1 VPTSPSAVLDITAFA
16 RELADAERTRTQ
28 IAPLSARAALTAADA
43 YAIQLA
49 NVNRRI
55 AAGERVVGKKVGLTA
70 KPIQIA
76 LGVDQPDFGH
86 LFASM
91 QLADGAECPVDALI
105 QPRAEAEIGLI
116 LKRDLR
122 GPGLTD
128 LDVVD
133 AAECLVPTL
142 EIVDSRITDWKIT
155 FVDTVAD
162 NGSAARFVVGSQR
175 TPPAG
180 IDTRTV
186 GVVFEKNGDLVGTGA
201 GAAVLGASPYRAVAW
216 LANTLADA
224 GLELKA
230 GDVIMPG
237 ALCAMVPL
245 GRGDTVRADFGV
257 LGSVSVR
264 FV

>member
-1 VPTSPSAVLDITAFA
+1 MT
-16 RELADAERTRTQ
+16 
-28 IAPLSARAALTAADA
+28 LTPEDA

-49 NVNRRI
+49 NVQRRS

-70 KPIQIA
+70 KTIQIA

-86 LFASM
+86 LFESM
-91 QLADGAECPVDALI
+91 QIADGATCAVDTLI
-105 QPRAEAEIGLI
+105 QPRAEAEIGII
-116 LKRDLR
+116 LKHALR

-128 LDVVD
+128 FDVLD
-133 AAECLVPTL
+133 ATEALVPML
-142 EIVDSRITDWKIT
+142 EIVDSRITDWKIK

-162 NGSAARFVVGSQR
+162 NGSSARFVLGTKR

-201 GAAVLGASPYRAVAW
+201 GAAVLGATPYRAVAW

-224 GLELKA
+224 GLELLA
-230 GDVIMPG
+230 GDIIMPG
-237 ALCAMVPL
+237 ALCSMVPV
-245 GRGDTVRADFGV
+245 GAGDTVSADFGV

-264 FV
+264 FG

>member
-1 VPTSPSAVLDITAFA
+1 MTSAVLDVQAFA
-16 RELADAERTRTQ
+16 DELRAAERDRKQ
-28 IAPLSARAALTAADA
+28 IEALSSRATLTAGDA

-49 NVNRRI
+49 NVKLRQ
-55 AAGERVVGKKVGLTA
+55 AAAEKVAGMKVGLTA
-70 KPIQIA
+70 KPMQKM

-91 QLADGAECPVDALI
+91 RLADGDDCLLSELI
-105 QPRAEAEIGLI
+105 QPRVEAEIGIVLA
-116 LKRDLR
+116 RDLR

-128 LDVVD
+128 LDVL
-133 AAECLVPTL
+133 AATEALVPTL
-142 EIVDSRITDWKIT
+142 EIVDSRILNWKIT

-162 NGSAARFVVGSQR
+162 NGSSARFVVGKKR
-175 TPPAG
+175 TPPLG

-186 GVVFEKNGDLVGTGA
+186 GTVFEKNGEVVGTGA
-201 GAAVLGASPYRAVAW
+201 GAAVLGANPYRAVAW
-216 LANTLADA
+216 LANTLAAD
-224 GLELKA
+224 GLELHA

-237 ALCAMVPL
+237 ALCAMVPVV
-245 GRGDTVRADFGV
+245 RGDVASANFGV

>member
-1 VPTSPSAVLDITAFA
+1 MTATAGVDVQAFA
-16 RELADAERTRTQ
+16 DELFAAERDRKQ
-28 IAPLSARAALTAADA
+28 IDAFSNRATLSASDA

-49 NVNRRI
+49 NVKRRQ
-55 AAGERVVGKKVGLTA
+55 AAGEKVVGMKVGLTA
-70 KPIQIA
+70 KPMQKM

-86 LFASM
+86 LFANM
-91 QLADGAECPVDALI
+91 QLHDGAECSLDGLI
-105 QPRAEAEIGLI
+105 QPRVEAEIGII
-116 LKRDLR
+116 LAKDLR

-128 LDVVD
+128 LDVV
-133 AAECLVPTL
+133 AATAALVPTL

-162 NGSAARFVVGSQR
+162 NGSSARFVVGSKR

-186 GVVFEKNGDLVGTGA
+186 GTVFEKNGELVGTGA
-201 GAAVLGASPYRAVAW
+201 GAAVLGASPFRAVAW
-216 LANTLADA
+216 LANTLAA
-224 GLELKA
+224 EGLELKA

-237 ALCAMVPL
+237 ALCAMVPVA
-245 GRGDTVRADFGV
+245 RGDVAAANFGI
-257 LGSVSVR
+257 LGTVSVR

>member
-1 VPTSPSAVLDITAFA
+1 MTATAGVNVQAFA
-16 RELADAERTRTQ
+16 DELFAAERDRKQ
-28 IAPLSARAALTAADA
+28 IDAFSNRATLSASDA

-49 NVNRRI
+49 NVKRRQ
-55 AAGERVVGKKVGLTA
+55 AAGEKVVGMKVGLTA
-70 KPIQIA
+70 KPMQKM

-86 LFASM
+86 LFANM
-91 QLADGAECPVDALI
+91 QLHDGAECSLDGLI
-105 QPRAEAEIGLI
+105 QPRVEAEIGII
-116 LKRDLR
+116 LAHDLR

-128 LDVVD
+128 LDVV
-133 AAECLVPTL
+133 AATAALVPTL

-162 NGSAARFVVGSQR
+162 NGSSARFVVGSKR

-186 GVVFEKNGDLVGTGA
+186 GTVFEKNGELVGTGA
-201 GAAVLGASPYRAVAW
+201 GAAVLGASPFRAVAW
-216 LANTLADA
+216 LANTLAA
-224 GLELKA
+224 EGLELKA

-237 ALCAMVPL
+237 ALCAMVPVA
-245 GRGDTVRADFGV
+245 RGDVAGANFGI
-257 LGSVSVR
+257 LGTVSVR

>member
-1 VPTSPSAVLDITAFA
+1 MPSAALDLTALA
-16 RELADAERTRTQ
+16 GELAEAERTRTQ
-28 IAPLSARAALTAADA
+28 IAPFSGRVELTPEDA

-76 LGVDQPDFGH
+76 LGVDRPDFGH

-91 QLADGAECPVDALI
+91 QLADGTDCPVDGLI
-105 QPRAEAEIGLI
+105 QPRAEAEIGII
-116 LKRDLR
+116 LNRDLR

-128 LDVVD
+128 LDVLD
-133 AAECLVPTL
+133 ATEVLVPTL
-142 EIVDSRITDWKIT
+142 EIVDSRITDWKIR

-162 NGSAARFVVGSQR
+162 NGSAARFVVGTKR

-180 IDTRTV
+180 IDTRTI
-186 GVVFEKNGDLVGTGA
+186 GVVFEKNGDVVGTGA

-224 GLELKA
+224 GLELRA

-237 ALCAMVPL
+237 ALCAMVPA

-257 LGSVSVR
+257 LGTVSVR

>member
-1 VPTSPSAVLDITAFA
+1 MPVVVDIAAFA
-16 RELADAERTRTQ
+16 NELAEAERTRTQ
-28 IAPLSARAALTAADA
+28 IAPLSSRADLTAADA

-49 NVNRRI
+49 NVHQRI

-91 QLADGAECPVDALI
+91 AVADGGTCAIDELI
-105 QPRAEAEIGLI
+105 QPRAEAEIGII

-128 LDVVD
+128 LDVLD
-133 AAECLVPTL
+133 ATEALVPML
-142 EIVDSRITDWKIT
+142 EIVDSRITDWKIR

-162 NGSAARFVVGSQR
+162 NGSAARFVVGTQR

-186 GVVFEKNGDLVGTGA
+186 GVVFEKNGELVGTGA
-201 GAAVLGASPYRAVAW
+201 GAAVLGATPYRAVAW
-216 LANTLADA
+216 LANTLAAD
-224 GLELKA
+224 GLELNA

-237 ALCAMVPL
+237 ALCAMVPA

>member
-1 VPTSPSAVLDITAFA
+1 MPALVDIAAFA
-16 RELADAERTRTQ
+16 AELAEAERTRTQ
-28 IAPLSARAALTAADA
+28 IAPLSGRAGLTAADA

-49 NVNRRI
+49 NVRRRI
-55 AAGERVVGKKVGLTA
+55 DAGERVVGKKVGLTA
-70 KPIQIA
+70 KTIQIA

-86 LFASM
+86 LFESM
-91 QLADGAECPVDALI
+91 LLADGADCPIDELI
-105 QPRAEAEIGLI
+105 QPRAEAEIGII

-128 LDVVD
+128 LDVLD
-133 AAECLVPTL
+133 ATEALVPML

-162 NGSAARFVVGSQR
+162 NGSSARFVLGSTC
-175 TPPAG
+175 TPPVG

-201 GAAVLGASPYRAVAW
+201 GAAVLGATPYRAVAW
-216 LANTLADA
+216 LANTLAAD

-230 GDVIMPG
+230 GDIIMPG
-237 ALCAMVPL
+237 ALCAMVPA

-257 LGSVSVR
+257 LGSVSLR